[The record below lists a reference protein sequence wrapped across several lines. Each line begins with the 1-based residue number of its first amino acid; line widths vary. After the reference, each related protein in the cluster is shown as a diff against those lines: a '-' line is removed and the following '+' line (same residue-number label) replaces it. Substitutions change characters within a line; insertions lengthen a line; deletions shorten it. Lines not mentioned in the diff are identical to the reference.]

1 MILPLRDFPVL
12 PYSFNQQNT
21 VASLKMFGLRLNR
34 VRTKLPA
41 SSTPQVAHVCFH
53 CGLPVPEPVP
63 DWLLFDGA
71 KRPMCCVACR
81 AAADLII
88 DAGFADRYRAQAAGP
103 GSG

>member
-1 MILPLRDFPVL
+1 
-12 PYSFNQQNT
+12 
-21 VASLKMFGLRLNR
+21 MFGLGSNR
-34 VRTKLPA
+34 VRANPRTL
-41 SSTPQVAHVCFH
+41 STPRAAQACFH

-88 DAGFADRYRAQAAGP
+88 GAGFADRYRAQAAGP